1 MRPEENVPAIRR
13 IRLGSSVECAVER
26 GDTYW
31 SFEHDAKPMSEKGTR
46 PRTGPLWPVYVRVQ
60 RSSRQN
66 FMRLSAE
73 PDGWLRLQD
82 LKAGSDAE
90 AHQ

>member
-73 PDGWLRLQD
+73 PGRRFEIEDSKLG
-82 LKAGSDAE
+82 K
-90 AHQ
+90 